1 MTTNNKTIKNNKI
14 MFNTIFLQA
23 APQGGGGGSMQ
34 IFMLLGIVAIF
45 YFFMIRPQQKR
56 NKEQTKFRNE
66 LQKGQKIVTIGGL
79 HGKIV
84 EIQEKTVTV
93 EAADNVRLKFEK
105 SAIAMNSGDQMPDQ
119 PK

>member
-1 MTTNNKTIKNNKI
+1 ML
-14 MFNTIFLQA
+14 NTIFLNTQ
-23 APQGGGGGSMQ
+23 PSGGGGSMQ
-34 IFMLLGIVAIF
+34 ILMLVGIVAIF

-56 NKEQTKFRNE
+56 NKEQQKFRNE

-93 EAADNVRLKFEK
+93 EVQDNVRLKFEK
-105 SAIAMNSGDQMPDQ
+105 SAIATNVGDQINEQ
-119 PK
+119 NK

>member
-1 MTTNNKTIKNNKI
+1 
-14 MFNTIFLQA
+14 MFNTILLQA
-23 APQGGGGGSMQ
+23 AQSGGSGGMQ
-34 IFMLLGIVAIF
+34 IFMLVGIVAIF

-66 LQKGQKIVTIGGL
+66 LQKGQKIVTIGGV

-84 EIQEKTVTV
+84 EVQEKTVTV
-93 EAADNVRLKFEK
+93 EVAENIRLKFEK
-105 SAIAMNSGDQMPDQ
+105 SAIAMDVSAQLNEQ

>member
-1 MTTNNKTIKNNKI
+1 

-23 APQGGGGGSMQ
+23 AQSSGGGGSMQ
-34 IFMLLGIVAIF
+34 ILMLVGIVAIF

-56 NKEQTKFRNE
+56 NKEQQKFRNE

-84 EIQEKTVTV
+84 EVQEKTVTV
-93 EAADNVRLKFEK
+93 EVQDNIRLKFEK
-105 SAIAMNSGDQMPDQ
+105 SAIAMNTSEQITDQN
-119 PK
+119 K

>member
-1 MTTNNKTIKNNKI
+1 

-23 APQGGGGGSMQ
+23 APQGGGGGGSMQ
-34 IFMLLGIVAIF
+34 ILMLLGIVAIF

-105 SAIAMNSGDQMPDQ
+105 SAIAMNSGDQMTEQ
-119 PK
+119 NK

>member
-1 MTTNNKTIKNNKI
+1 ML
-14 MFNTIFLQA
+14 NTIFLQT
-23 APQGGGGGSMQ
+23 PDPSGGGGGMMSML
-34 IFMLLGIVAIF
+34 MLVGIVVIF

-56 NKEQTKFRNE
+56 NKEQAKFRNN

-84 EIQEKTVTV
+84 EIQERTVTV
-93 EAADNVRLKFEK
+93 EVENQVRLKFEK
-105 SAIAMNSGDQMPDQ
+105 SAIAMDNSAQIGDQ